1 MSALALKHEAEMAN
15 TRLTTG
21 DSDATQTLDSDAT
34 QTWDSDATQTFIE
47 GEEVE
52 EESEEEVEEE
62 SEEEW
67 GWTRLTP
74 EAQWT
79 VYSHKRI

>member
-1 MSALALKHEAEMAN
+1 MSALALQHEAEMAN

-21 DSDATQTLDSDAT
+21 DSDAT

-52 EESEEEVEEE
+52 EESEEE
-62 SEEEW
+62 W

-74 EAQWT
+74 ETQWT
-79 VYSHKRI
+79 VYPHKPI